1 MIVCIN
7 REVLPGIPI
16 APERPTVRRNPFDNV
31 DFLSLIIFAKT
42 PAVPVTVAVDAH
54 RDPPFPV
61 QTFADFDG
69 CLVELH
75 AVGAG
80 LSLLDLQHLVAV
92 GLPSQWRSTNT
103 LPGFSPCSQGWLVS
117 VWARMDGATVTDRSA
132 DTDDGRDEETFAAEM
147 EAWMS
152 FAGESRHL
160 APSAERVHQEVLQRA
175 GCAGSV
181 VFLWAP
187 AVRGETIAHPGRRR
201 DAPGR
206 IQFKPIGLP
215 DYAESSAWTRG
226 FPGSQAS
233 WERGL
238 PGSSPLENP

>member
-7 REVLPGIPI
+7 REVLPCIPI

-80 LSLLDLQHLVAV
+80 LSLLDLQHVVAV
-92 GLPSQWRSTNT
+92 GLSIAMEVHQHPARI
-103 LPGFSPCSQGWLVS
+103 LPLQPGVVGVRLG
-117 VWARMDGATVTDRSA
+117 ADGRRHGDGQKRRHH
-132 DTDDGRDEETFAAEM
+132 DGRDEETFAAEM

-187 AVRGETIAHPGRRR
+187 AVRGGNDSTPRSTTRRAR
-201 DAPGR
+201 PDS
-206 IQFKPIGLP
+206 IQ
-215 DYAESSAWTRG
+215 ANRSS
-226 FPGSQAS
+226 
-233 WERGL
+233 
-238 PGSSPLENP
+238 